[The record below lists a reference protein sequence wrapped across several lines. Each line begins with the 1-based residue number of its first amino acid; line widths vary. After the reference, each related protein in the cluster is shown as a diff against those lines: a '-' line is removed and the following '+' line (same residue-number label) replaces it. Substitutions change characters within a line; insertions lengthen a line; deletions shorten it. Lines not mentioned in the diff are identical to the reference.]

1 MRTWLI
7 LTLLR
12 LLTWACVIILAI
24 MSLTPGEKIDAV
36 RTNLPGQVE
45 HIIAYAGAT
54 AIAMAGYGL
63 DRHPARIIGWFWL
76 YAGVLEFLQNFS
88 PGRDP
93 KLVDF
98 AASAVGALCGGLSV
112 VALWHVY
119 AARPSRR
126 AVQGLSSDTRSVDLR
141 AGYNGQGHGRQ

>member
-1 MRTWLI
+1 M
-7 LTLLR
+7 LR
-12 LLTWACVIILAI
+12 LPNPDVASPTDMGLCNYSGGHVFDT
-24 MSLTPGEKIDAV
+24 GRKIDAV

-54 AIAMAGYGL
+54 AIAMAGYGV

-98 AASAVGALCGGLSV
+98 AASALGALCGGLSV
-112 VALWHVY
+112 VALWHFY

-126 AVQGLSSDTRSVDLR
+126 GVQGLSSGHPKRGS
-141 AGYNGQGHGRQ
+141 AGRV

>member
-1 MRTWLI
+1 MRANLI

-12 LLTWACVIILAI
+12 LLTWACVVILAV

-63 DRHPARIIGWFWL
+63 GRHPAQIIGWFWL

-93 KLVDF
+93 ELIDF
-98 AASAVGALCGGLSV
+98 AASALGALCGGLSV
-112 VALWHVY
+112 VALWQFY

-126 AVQGLSSDTRSVDLR
+126 WV
-141 AGYNGQGHGRQ
+141 